1 MDVLANLGQGFLS
14 ALTLENLLACL
25 LGVLIGTITGV
36 LPGIGPT
43 GAMALLLPLS
53 FSMDP
58 GTGLIMLAG
67 IYYGS
72 MYGGSTTSILVNVPG
87 EAASMVTCIEGY
99 QMTKK
104 GKAGA
109 ALAVAAIGSAVAGTI
124 GLVGLMLFAP
134 PLANAALKFGPP
146 EYFALGFMMLILLSN
161 LTEGSFIRAILMV
174 TVGMMVST
182 VGTDLVTGDWRMTFG
197 STELSAG
204 IDLLP
209 VIMGLFGLAE
219 IFYVAV
225 APSEIGGEKVKVRF
239 RDLYLNKEDAKRSV
253 APILRGTAVGLPLGL
268 IPGPSAFLSTLIS
281 YRIEKKVSRRPWE
294 FGKGAIEGVAG
305 PESAN
310 NAASSSAMI
319 PLLALGL
326 PFAPPTALLLGGL
339 MIHGIAPGPLFITQH
354 SDLFWLIVASMY
366 IGNIILL
373 ILNLPLVGVFA
384 SLVRVPVKILMPA
397 VAAIMFIGAYSV
409 NNSVLDLWVMLIFGI
424 IGLVMK
430 YANFQPAPLVI
441 GLVLGSV
448 IEEGMRQGLLILGG
462 NPLAFFER
470 PISAAFLTIG
480 ILLVI
485 WQTARTLRAK
495 ALARKIAA
503 GGADASKPAE

>member
-1 MDVLANLGQGFLS
+1 MDVLLNLGQGFLS
-14 ALTLENLLACL
+14 ALTLQNLLACFI
-25 LGVLIGTITGV
+25 GVLIGTITGV

-53 FSMDP
+53 FGMDP

-72 MYGGSTTSILVNVPG
+72 MYGGSTTSILVNLPG
-87 EAASMVTCIEGY
+87 EATSMVTCIDGY

-161 LTEGSFIRAILMV
+161 LTEGSFRKALLMV
-174 TVGMMVST
+174 IVGMMLST
-182 VGTDLVTGDWRMTFG
+182 IGTDLVTGDYRMTFNY
-197 STELSAG
+197 SELSKG
-204 IDLLP
+204 IELLP

-219 IFYVAV
+219 ILFIAFS
-225 APSEIGGEKVKVRF
+225 PGEERGGAKVKVGLKE
-239 RDLYLNKEDAKRSV
+239 LYLNKEEAKRSV
-253 APILRGTAVGLPLGL
+253 GPILRGTAVGFPLGL

-281 YRIEKKVSRRPWE
+281 YRLEKKVSRRPEE

-354 SDLFWLIVASMY
+354 ADLFWLVVASMY
-366 IGNIILL
+366 IGNVILL

-384 SLVRVPVKILMPA
+384 SLTRVPVKILLPA
-397 VAAIMFIGAYSV
+397 VTVIMFIGAYSV
-409 NNSVLDLWVMLIFGI
+409 NNSIFDLWVMLIFGV

-430 YANFQPAPLVI
+430 YANYEPAPLVI
-441 GLVLGSV
+441 GLVLGGI
-448 IEEGMRQGLLILGG
+448 IEEGLRQGLLILEG
-462 NPLAFFER
+462 NVLLFFER
-470 PISAAFLTIG
+470 PISATFLVIA
-480 ILLVI
+480 IVLVI
-485 WQTARTLRAK
+485 WQTARAVRAK
-495 ALARKIAA
+495 AALRKINH
-503 GGADASKPAE
+503 P